1 MLDGKKN
8 PVGKRQRE
16 PTVGRKLQFTLG
28 SGQGRPWRKGDLWT
42 KLWSAGGVPCSRPHQ
57 QGQLSSHSCLQ
68 EEKRKVACFAELGRT
83 AQTQQSR
90 DRSRELQ
97 SPEPVSTCCPVA
109 GLLTRR
115 LTPVCLTP
123 YRTASPASFPTAP
136 LTESQLLFPVS
147 VREAELPS
155 GRAVGKENTKI
166 WQLQINGCKGTED
179 KKE

>member
-1 MLDGKKN
+1 M
-8 PVGKRQRE
+8 
-16 PTVGRKLQFTLG
+16 
-28 SGQGRPWRKGDLWT
+28 
-42 KLWSAGGVPCSRPHQ
+42 PCSRPHQ

-166 WQLQINGCKGTED
+166 PTAPDQWRQRHRRQEGVTKTAKMMSYLLCLYVP
-179 KKE
+179 